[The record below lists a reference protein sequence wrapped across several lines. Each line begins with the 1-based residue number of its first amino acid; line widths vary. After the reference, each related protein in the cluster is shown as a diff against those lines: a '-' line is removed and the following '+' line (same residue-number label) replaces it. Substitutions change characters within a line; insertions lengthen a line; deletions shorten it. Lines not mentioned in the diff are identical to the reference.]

1 MRKLLT
7 ILFLLS
13 CFASYS
19 QTVNVV
25 VMGSSTAAGTG
36 ATVYDSSWAGRLQT
50 SLRKNTG
57 DGLDTVV
64 INIAAGGTTTSN
76 GTTSG
81 NSAQNITKAISYGP
95 FAIIAAYASNDQANG
110 IPMATTMNNLR
121 EIYSVGKASGAR
133 VFITTPQPRSD
144 LNSTQKQNQVQLVD
158 SVKNNFGVYAIDF
171 YTPLVTTD
179 GNNNIKPA
187 LAADVIHPN
196 NAGHDSLYRRV
207 IAKEL
212 FEPAFIDDYAKKGPL
227 ASDTFPAIISIPND
241 YDDSLSKRYPLVV
254 AFGGSG
260 TLSNSRN
267 DALLKMEGLA
277 YQIMHGQMPQEKDA
291 SGRVYKFIVFQ
302 AQYPGNPTIAQ
313 LQYMFADLKARY
325 RIDTTRI
332 YTTGLSLGAQ
342 EVVTT
347 IASTPEF
354 TKGIAAGF
362 AVAFTGYNVASERD
376 SLKNAGKLWGT
387 HLWGVAGSLD
397 DFGHGFTDAY
407 NRTQDIV
414 NQFNLL
420 SPAVPAIFTSYPG
433 QTHNSIVFD
442 SAYSKYFNVNPVNP
456 TSKNMYQY
464 FLQFQQLSS
473 TPVKIP
479 ITANYIFQDNS
490 QRYYDG
496 VASSR
501 PDRLLDGDTTANF
514 YASNPILQATHDVS
528 FYLVPFNATVSSVKI
543 WVGTSDACSV
553 QVIVVRKDNN
563 SEVNI
568 GTFTGGTTGQS
579 FTYTNSGTFDVS
591 KVILRTT
598 GGTRFYGSEVAIYG
612 NYTTPPV
619 APKKPKASLGQQAGI
634 NNHVWDMMNDV
645 KIAATESLGIRKGA
659 IRTYVSPSQITDV
672 SGNWRIEGELG
683 TDRYSVDSAFGILHR
698 WSPDLFTWLA
708 PVDQY
713 ADQLQSWNVIDDF
726 PNKYIKGTVV
736 EYRDNG
742 SWGQVNLDVTQVTG
756 GDDQYYGKWFVY
768 KGGSLVNITE
778 TPESFSSSLVGQSR
792 WYNVGGSLGF
802 VPGDVLTFYKSQ
814 VSNNPIFFADNPL
827 PNRDTYAA
835 HLRSAQAMYVIA
847 SRGGSNA
854 SVPNYPVQPG
864 QRMLKGTGQYR
875 LIESINEPNRWWQ
888 NFDNHWN
895 GKTLY
900 YEMAMVY
907 DGNKGAYANAG
918 AKQADSNILVT
929 APGLATDKPDLQFA
943 MADQARI
950 NRGYKSNGSI
960 DLPFDAIQ
968 AHIYS
973 QAENEF
979 GFGNTGGLP
988 PEQGMLPHMRR
999 LVWLDENIFN
1009 GTSSAPPRIKI
1020 IVGEYG
1026 WDMHPNSAA
1035 RAGEYGPYSR
1045 GTVNG
1050 FWLVRAMLLGAM
1062 TGVDYMTYFRAFQDW
1077 PESQS
1082 NNNSGVFGTMA
1093 LLSQPNDNDPTF
1105 IVRTMAGNYM
1115 AQYNEFADYV
1125 PYDTIA
1131 TGITGVYAYRYKLPT
1146 KDSILVALW
1155 SEESTVITNG
1165 SPVFTERTGT
1175 VDIPITAGNYIVRSF
1190 KDDGSTVMDADTL
1203 VSTGTVTFN
1212 YAAKPIFIQT
1222 TLSANQAPTSNAGS
1236 DQSIQLPTSTVTLT
1250 GVPGDPDGTVA
1261 SVEWTK
1267 VSGPSATIVSPNSNT
1282 TSVTGLSAGTY
1293 VFQFKVTDNSGAV
1306 TTDTVTVVVNPAVQ
1320 VIQVIH
1326 YKRGIGDFL
1335 HALKRKIFN

>member
-1 MRKLLT
+1 MKKLIT
-7 ILFLLS
+7 ILFLLA

-36 ATVYDSSWAGRLQT
+36 ATVYDSSWAGRTQADF
-50 SLRKNTG
+50 RKNTS
-57 DGLDTVV
+57 DGLDTNF
-64 INIAAGGTTTSN
+64 INLAVGGTTTNN
-76 GTTSG
+76 GIVSG
-81 NSAQNITKAISYGP
+81 DPLHNITKAVSYGP
-95 FAIIAAYASNDQANG
+95 HLIIINYASNDPANG
-110 IPMATTMNNLR
+110 IPITTSMNNLR
-121 EIYSVGKASGAR
+121 EMYRVGKESGAR
-133 VFITTPQPRSD
+133 VFVSTSQPRNDLTTAQKLNNLHLSD
-144 LNSTQKQNQVQLVD
+144 SIKAQFGIYALNFWDAV
-158 SVKNNFGVYAIDF
+158 
-171 YTPLVTTD
+171 VTTD
-179 GNNNIKPA
+179 GNYNVRPE
-187 LAADVIHPN
+187 LQADAIQHLN

-212 FEPAFIDDYAKKGPL
+212 FEPAFIDDYVVKDAIGSQRP
-227 ASDTFPAIISIPND
+227 SIISLPND
-241 YDDSLSKRYPLVV
+241 YDDSASKRYPLIIYLHGT
-254 AFGGSG
+254 GGA
-260 TLSNSRN
+260 SNTRN
-267 DALLKMEGLA
+267 DALLYMEGLP

-291 SGRVYKFIVFQ
+291 NGRVYKFIVVAPQHNFFSFGQ
-302 AQYPGNPTIAQ
+302 NFSELKYI
-313 LQYMFADLKARY
+313 LADLKTRY
-325 RIDTTRI
+325 RIDTTRT
-332 YTTGLSLGAQ
+332 YFTGLSAGAQ
-342 EVVTT
+342 GTVSA
-347 IASTPEF
+347 IANEPAF
-354 TKGIAAGF
+354 TRQIAGAF
-362 AVAFTGYNVASERD
+362 AVAFTGYNQSWEAD
-376 SLKNAGKLWGT
+376 SLHNAGKLWGT

-397 DFGHGFTDAY
+397 DFGHGFTDGF

-420 SPAVPAIFTSYPG
+420 SPPVLAIFTSYPG

-442 SAYSKYFNVNPVNP
+442 SAYSKYFNQNPVNS

-464 FLQFQQLSS
+464 FLQFQQVS
-473 TPVKIP
+473 TTPAKIP

-501 PDRLLDGDTTANF
+501 PDRLLDGDTTSNF
-514 YASNPILQATHDVS
+514 YASNPILQSTHDVT
-528 FYLVPFNATVSSVKI
+528 FYLVPFNASVSSVKI
-543 WVGTSDACSV
+543 WVGTSDACST

-612 NYTTPPV
+612 NYTTPP
-619 APKKPKASLGQQAGI
+619 ARPKKPKASLGQMAGI
-634 NNHVWDMMNDV
+634 NNHVWDLMNDA

-659 IRTYVSPSQITDV
+659 IRTYVSPSQITNVAGD
-672 SGNWRIEGELG
+672 WRFEGELG
-683 TDRYSVDSAFGILHR
+683 TDRYSIDSAYGILHR

-713 ADQLQSWNVIDDF
+713 ADQLQSWNVIDNF
-726 PNKYIKGTVV
+726 PNKFIKGTVV
-736 EYRDNG
+736 EYRDFG
-742 SWGQVNLDVTQVTG
+742 SWGQVNLNVTQVSN

-768 KGGSLVNITE
+768 KSGSLVNITE

-792 WYNVGGSLGF
+792 WYNVGGTLGF

-814 VSNNPIFFADNPL
+814 VSNNPVFFADNPL

-835 HLRSAQAMYVIA
+835 HLRSAQAMFVLA
-847 SRGGSNA
+847 SRGGTNPN
-854 SVPNYPVQPG
+854 VPDYPIQG
-864 QRMLKGTGQYR
+864 NQRMLKATGHYH

-907 DGNKGAYANAG
+907 DGNKGAFANAG

-950 NRGYKSNGSI
+950 NRGYKADGSI

-973 QAENEF
+973 QAENEY

-999 LVWLDENIFN
+999 IVWTIENIFN
-1009 GTSSAPPRIKI
+1009 GTSTAPPETKF
-1020 IVGEYG
+1020 IVGEFG

-1050 FWLVRAMLLGAM
+1050 FWLVRAMLLAAI
-1062 TGVDYMTYFRAFQDW
+1062 TGIDYMTYFRAFQDW

-1093 LLSQPNDNDPTF
+1093 LLSQPNDNDATF

-1131 TGITGVYAYRYKLPT
+1131 MSTGVYCYRYKLPT
-1146 KDSILVALW
+1146 KDSILIALW
-1155 SEESTVITNG
+1155 SEESTTITNG

-1175 VDIPITAGNYIVRSF
+1175 VDLPITAGNYIVRTF
-1190 KDDGSTVMDADTL
+1190 KDDGSTVMDADTS

-1222 TLSANQAPTSNAGS
+1222 TLSANTAPTANAGS
-1236 DQSIQLPTSTVTLT
+1236 DQAIQLPTSTVTLT
-1250 GVPGDPDGTVA
+1250 GSGSDPDGSIA
-1261 SVEWTK
+1261 SVQWTK
-1267 VSGPSATIVSPNSNT
+1267 ISGPASGIIVSPNSNT
-1282 TSVTGLSAGTY
+1282 TQITGLTAGTY
-1293 VFQFKVTDNSGAV
+1293 VFQFSVTDNAGAI
-1306 TTDTVTVVVNPAVQ
+1306 TTDQVTVVVYAEETSQTVR
-1320 VIQVIH
+1320 
-1326 YKRGIGDFL
+1326 Y
-1335 HALKRKIFN
+1335 RKGSGGVKIKKSF